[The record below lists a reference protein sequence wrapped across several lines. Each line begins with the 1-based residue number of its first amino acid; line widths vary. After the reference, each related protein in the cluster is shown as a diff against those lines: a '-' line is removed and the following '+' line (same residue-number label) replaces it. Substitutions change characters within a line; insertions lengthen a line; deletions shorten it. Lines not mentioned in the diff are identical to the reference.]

1 MIEESMPK
9 IKLESDQFPFVPSSD
24 RDFRRYGVSDNDV
37 FTRPIS
43 RYGIARHGISIQ
55 GVSSRRG
62 VSNRGGTRW
71 SVTTRGYKPP
81 ACHKP
86 PAS

>member
-1 MIEESMPK
+1 MIEEPMPK
-9 IKLESDQFPFVPSSD
+9 IKLETDQFPFIPSSD
-24 RDFRRYGVSDNDV
+24 RGFRRYGVSDNDV
-37 FTRPIS
+37 FTRRIS
-43 RYGIARHGISIQ
+43 RYGIARHGI
-55 GVSSRRG
+55 SSRRG

-81 ACHKP
+81 AYHKP